1 MSSRWRRPASTA
13 GAVAAA
19 LRVRRPIVGLVRA
32 NYPPWPGGNLAH
44 HPCTDNTLIIS
55 DTHENCKGFCAVFF
69 RKIFSFFHF
78 LDPQNPPCAR
88 ICNLSAY
95 TRCPVC
101 PTLAR
106 VCPFCPCHPH
116 FLHFAFSNVLIF
128 LLLRQVLFTL
138 IRVYLFVMSLTCRF
152 FDERSDFHIYRWMF
166 PSPLFRTK
174 KAPGF
179 PPDACLIWLLHLSIM
194 GYADNVRPLRTGRN
208 PSILPPSVPH
218 DSAHTSHCCC

>member
-1 MSSRWRRPASTA
+1 MAWRQLSTSSLYRQHSDYIRYTCKLQ
-13 GAVAAA
+13 GV
-19 LRVRRPIVGLVRA
+19 LR
-32 NYPPWPGGNLAH
+32 
-44 HPCTDNTLIIS
+44 S
-55 DTHENCKGFCAVFF
+55 FF
-69 RKIFSFFHF
+69 RKIFGFFHF
-78 LDPQNPPCAR
+78 LDPQNPPRTR

-95 TRCPVC
+95 TRRLVC
-101 PTLAR
+101 PTLAC

-116 FLHFAFSNVLIF
+116 FLHFVFRSMLIF

-166 PSPLFRTK
+166 LSPLFRTK

-194 GYADNVRPLRTGRN
+194 GYADNVRLLRTGRS
-208 PSILPPSVPH
+208 PSIRPPSVPH
-218 DSAHTSHCCC
+218 DSAHTSPCWCC

>member
-55 DTHENCKGFCAVFF
+55 DTHENCKGFCAVFQENF
-69 RKIFSFFHF
+69 RLFHF

-116 FLHFAFSNVLIF
+116 FLHFTFSNVLIF
-128 LLLRQVLFTL
+128 LLFLQVLFTL
-138 IRVYLFVMSLTCRF
+138 IRVYLFSMSLTCRF
-152 FDERSDFHIYRWMF
+152 
-166 PSPLFRTK
+166 LT
-174 KAPGF
+174 
-179 PPDACLIWLLHLSIM
+179 
-194 GYADNVRPLRTGRN
+194 NVRT
-208 PSILPPSVPH
+208 SIYIAECSSLPFPARKKHPVFRRMP
-218 DSAHTSHCCC
+218 A

>member
-55 DTHENCKGFCAVFF
+55 DTHENC
-69 RKIFSFFHF
+69 
-78 LDPQNPPCAR
+78 
-88 ICNLSAY
+88 NLSAY
-95 TRCPVC
+95 TRYPVC
-101 PTLAR
+101 PTLER

-116 FLHFAFSNVLIF
+116 FLHFVFRSMLIF

-138 IRVYLFVMSLTCRF
+138 VRVYLLSMSLTCRF
-152 FDERSDFHIYRWMF
+152 FDERSDFHIY
-166 PSPLFRTK
+166 
-174 KAPGF
+174 
-179 PPDACLIWLLHLSIM
+179 H
-194 GYADNVRPLRTGRN
+194 
-208 PSILPPSVPH
+208 
-218 DSAHTSHCCC
+218 